1 MVTLAFF
8 EKLSSGKLHSLHHG
22 RNVFGDVGEYRA
34 ESQLHVGTAAF
45 SERIRSPRMAQQ
57 KDLAL
62 ARVRDQ
68 EVGDLDGV
76 APIRSIVSL
85 AHPAA
90 PFMPNVR
97 PLRVLSAD
105 EMHTALRQAGTAPSI
120 APKSPDQDRA

>member
-1 MVTLAFF
+1 
-8 EKLSSGKLHSLHHG
+8 
-22 RNVFGDVGEYRA
+22 
-34 ESQLHVGTAAF
+34 
-45 SERIRSPRMAQQ
+45 MAQQ

-68 EVGDLDGV
+68 ELGDLDGV

-90 PFMPNVR
+90 PSMPNVR
-97 PLRVLSAD
+97 PLRALSAD